1 MGGLG
6 LQLLLPK
13 SCTRQSGSF
22 GSTRSAASSMSGTTL
37 LAQNSLLNSV
47 SQVLNANQLTS
58 VADPPP
64 RPLSF
69 KRTRAHSKAA
79 AWPPMMQQMAGASVV
94 EAASAAPTPA
104 EVLGM
109 GLSPN
114 THSVLSRAVLRA
126 SGSERGAP

>member
-13 SCTRQSGSF
+13 SCARQPGSC
-22 GSTRSAASSMSGTTL
+22 GSTRSAASSTSGATL

-47 SQVLNANQLTS
+47 SQVLTANQLTS
-58 VADPPP
+58 VADPPQ

-94 EAASAAPTPA
+94 AASAAPAPA
-104 EVLGM
+104 EVLGQ

-126 SGSERGAP
+126 SDSERGAP

>member
-1 MGGLG
+1 MDGLG

-13 SCTRQSGSF
+13 SCVRPPGSF
-22 GSTRSAASSMSGTTL
+22 GSTRSGSSTSSGMTL

-69 KRTRAHSKAA
+69 KRTRAHSKAS
-79 AWPPMMQQMAGASVV
+79 AWPPMMQQMAGASVAV
-94 EAASAAPTPA
+94 STATSQADAVTSQ
-104 EVLGM
+104 

-126 SGSERGAP
+126 SDSGRGAP